1 MADVY
6 AVFGTLIGLGIAY
19 PGMLTAWWL
28 IFPRIVSRASERL
41 EHTPW
46 RCLAIGGGLALPLGI
61 SIAILLAQP
70 SGAIQFIGA
79 ALLFLFLASA
89 SLGAS
94 GLADLMGRRLTS
106 KGGKGGSQLAGFIRG
121 AVALELAAAFP
132 GIGWFFVLP
141 LGTVVA
147 FGAAAFAV
155 LGWTPARKTAPAIQP
170 ALGQALG

>member
-6 AVFGTLIGLGIAY
+6 AVFGTLIGLGVAY

-61 SIAILLAQP
+61 VIAVLLAQP
-70 SGAIQFIGA
+70 HGPVQFVGST
-79 ALLFLFLASA
+79 LLVVTLAMS

-94 GLADLMGRRLTS
+94 GLADLMGRRLTR
-106 KGGKGGSQLAGFIRG
+106 KVGLGGSQIGGFLRG
-121 AVALELAAAFP
+121 AVALELASAFP
-132 GIGWFFVLP
+132 GIGWFLLVP
-141 LGTVVA
+141 LGTVAA

-155 LGWTPARKTAPAIQP
+155 LGWMPARKPTPAIEP
-170 ALGQALG
+170 AVSQALG

>member
-28 IFPRIVSRASERL
+28 MFPRIVSRASGRL

-61 SIAILLAQP
+61 VVAILLAVP
-70 SGAIQFIGA
+70 SGPVKFVGA
-79 ALLFLFLASA
+79 TLLFVSLAFA

-106 KGGKGGSQLAGFIRG
+106 KVGQSGSQLAGFVRG

-132 GIGWFFVLP
+132 GIGWFLVLP
-141 LGTVVA
+141 LGTVAA
-147 FGAAAFAV
+147 FGAATFAV
-155 LGWTPARKTAPAIQP
+155 LGWMPARKSAPVVEP
-170 ALGQALG
+170 ALSQALG

>member
-28 IFPRIVSRASERL
+28 MFPRIVSRASERL
-41 EHTPW
+41 EHSPW
-46 RCLAIGGGLALPLGI
+46 RCLAIGGVLTLPLGI
-61 SIAILLAQP
+61 VI
-70 SGAIQFIGA
+70 
-79 ALLFLFLASA
+79 ALLLSAPNGPVQFVGTTLLLVSLATA

-106 KGGKGGSQLAGFIRG
+106 KVGQSGSLLTDFVRG

-132 GIGWFFVLP
+132 GIGWFLVIPF
-141 LGTVVA
+141 GTVAA
-147 FGAAAFAV
+147 FGAATFAV
-155 LGWTPARKTAPAIQP
+155 MGWMPARKSALVIEP
-170 ALGQALG
+170 ALSQALG

>member
-28 IFPRIVSRASERL
+28 MFPRIVGRASERL

-46 RCLAIGGGLALPLGI
+46 RCLAIGGALAMPLGI
-61 SIAILLAQP
+61 VIAILLAQP
-70 SGAIQFIGA
+70 YGPVQFVGAT
-79 ALLFLFLASA
+79 LLFLSLAA
-89 SLGAS
+89 ATLGAS

-106 KGGKGGSQLAGFIRG
+106 KVGQSGSSLTGFVRG
-121 AVALELAAAFP
+121 AVALELASAFP
-132 GIGWFFVLP
+132 GIGWFLLIP
-141 LGTVVA
+141 LGTVAA
-147 FGAAAFAV
+147 FGASTFAV
-155 LGWTPARKTAPAIQP
+155 LGWMPARKTAPVIEP

>member
-28 IFPRIVSRASERL
+28 MFPRIVSRASERL
-41 EHTPW
+41 ERTPW

-61 SIAILLAQP
+61 VIAILLAEP
-70 SGAIQFIGA
+70 SGAVQFIGA
-79 ALLFLFLASA
+79 ALLFLSLASA

-94 GLADLMGRRLTS
+94 GLADLMGRRLT
-106 KGGKGGSQLAGFIRG
+106 GKLGQGGSQLASFVRG

-132 GIGWFFVLP
+132 GIGWFLVIP
-141 LGTVVA
+141 LGTVAA
-147 FGAAAFAV
+147 FGAAIFAG
-155 LGWTPARKTAPAIQP
+155 LGWRPARKTMPVIEP